1 MQRTRHQRARVR
13 VETGGGFTDRCADP
27 HRNWCWH
34 TAEDVEN
41 SCTLTVTP
49 EGLTSLA
56 LAGTPI
62 CRMQIELSD
71 PEDVAWR
78 GAADKGPVLVLGGD
92 NIIVTDTTLD
102 ITAAASMGTWWLRAC
117 MVNGELPHRPG
128 VMTRSTACGGRGTV
142 SLLGQDS
149 YRAS

>member
-1 MQRTRHQRARVR
+1 
-13 VETGGGFTDRCADP
+13 
-27 HRNWCWH
+27 
-34 TAEDVEN
+34 
-41 SCTLTVTP
+41 
-49 EGLTSLA
+49 
-56 LAGTPI
+56 
-62 CRMQIELSD
+62 MQIELSD
-71 PEDVAWR
+71 PEDVAWL

-117 MVNGELPHRPG
+117 MVNGELPDRPG